1 MKKNNHS
8 YVSMYDVC
16 FAVLQQWTL
25 MHKADNHTCGL
36 LTEGQQPK
44 FASSIRL
51 LKTEGHIGPRKEDLR
66 QDVVCA
72 NM

>member
-1 MKKNNHS
+1 M
-8 YVSMYDVC
+8 D
-16 FAVLQQWTL
+16 L

-66 QDVVCA
+66 QDVVYVQICKGA
-72 NM
+72 LSVSNVLFFQAIIN